1 MVFCEVVKED
11 DHQKCIVCGAIYSGE
26 FRVRAVCG
34 IDRSTPVPKGGPG
47 TELKKIL
54 ARFGIKATVN
64 CKCNTRARA
73 MDDYGVEWCEDNLE
87 TIVEW
92 MKEEA
97 ANRGVPFVSAL
108 ARMIVRRAIADA
120 KRSLAP

>member
-1 MVFCEVVKED
+1 MGYCNLVKD
-11 DHQKCIVCGAIYSGE
+11 GDSQKCIVCGAIYSSE
-26 FRVRAVCG
+26 YRVRAVCG
-34 IDRSTPVPKGGPG
+34 VDRSPPIPKGGPG

-73 MDDYGVEWCEDNLE
+73 MDDYGIEWCEDNAE

-97 ANRGVPFVSAL
+97 ENRGMPFISAI